1 MSDSF
6 VTLWTVAT
14 EASLSMRLS
23 RQEYWSGLPFPPP
36 GGVSNSEMEPKSP
49 ALAGG
54 IFTRATREAHA
65 ESLRLGPILWQWHR
79 IPQGGRAQ
87 LPAQKSLNGP
97 NKLSFLKTKLLLLIF
112 SSIGPQTLT
121 STFSSVPLQFSFF
134 QQTYPLHLHSPL
146 GLPLL
151 WACPFF
157 TEGRGPLQAARAH
170 LQRSFHTNPMYKIRI
185 TSLYLTELNRP
196 YYLCIFPSR
205 MALVVY
211 KATFMRK
218 EWQAER

>member
-36 GGVSNSEMEPKSP
+36 GGVSDSGMEPKSP

-54 IFTRATREAHA
+54 IFTRATRDAHA
-65 ESLRLGPILWQWHR
+65 ESLRLGPVWWQWHR

-97 NKLSFLKTKLLLLIF
+97 NKLSFLKTKLLLLAF
-112 SSIGPQTLT
+112 SSIRPQTLT
-121 STFSSVPLQFSFF
+121 SALSSVPLQFPFS
-134 QQTYPLHLHSPL
+134 QQTCPLHRHSR
-146 GLPLL
+146 
-151 WACPFF
+151 WACACSGPSPSSLK
-157 TEGRGPLQAARAH
+157 GRALFRAPEHTSREAPLKPHVKNQ
-170 LQRSFHTNPMYKIRI
+170 I
-185 TSLYLTELNRP
+185 TSLYLRELNRP

-205 MALVVY
+205 MALAVY